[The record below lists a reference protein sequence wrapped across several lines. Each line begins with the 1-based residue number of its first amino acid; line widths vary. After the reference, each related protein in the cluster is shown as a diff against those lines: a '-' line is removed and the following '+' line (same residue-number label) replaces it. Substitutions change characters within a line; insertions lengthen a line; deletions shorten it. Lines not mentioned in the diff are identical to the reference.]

1 MNQLFFTTKIEQ
13 GFAHLDEEESRHLVT
28 VLRRKVG
35 DKLDLTDGRGF
46 YYEAEIAE
54 TGKRHVL
61 ARILSTTPAAAE
73 TTASLHLAIAPT
85 KQIERIEWL
94 LEKATEIGIAEI
106 TLLHCQRSERDTVR
120 LDRLEKV
127 LLSAMKQSLRAQL
140 PKLNPLTR
148 FQQFVSR
155 AEAEQKY
162 IAWCADSPLAHL
174 KTLLLPAK
182 NALVLIGPEGDFSP
196 EEVRLAEANGFVGAG
211 LGAARLRTET
221 AGLLVVATAALITPD
236 NQ

>member
-1 MNQLFFTTKIEQ
+1 MNQLFFTQKIEQ
-13 GFAHLDEEESRHLVT
+13 GFAHFDEEESRHLVT

-35 DKLDLTDGRGF
+35 DLLELTDGRGF
-46 YYEAEIAE
+46 FYEAEIAE

-61 ARILSTTPAAAE
+61 ARILKTTPAAQENA
-73 TTASLHLAIAPT
+73 AALHLAIAPT

-106 TLLHCQRSERDTVR
+106 TLLHCRHSERDTVR

-127 LLSAMKQSLRAQL
+127 LVSAMKQSLRAHL
-140 PKLNPLTR
+140 PKLNPMVR
-148 FQQFVSR
+148 FQAFVTKVQ
-155 AEAEQKY
+155 AEQKY
-162 IAWCADSPLAHL
+162 IAWCADTPLPHL
-174 KTLLLPAK
+174 KTLLQPGK

-196 EEVRLAEANGFVGAG
+196 EEIQLAEANGFTGVG

-221 AGLLVVATAALITPD
+221 AGLLVVATVVLSEGV
-236 NQ
+236 

>member
-1 MNQLFFTTKIEQ
+1 MNQLFFTQKIEQ
-13 GFAHLDEEESRHLVT
+13 GFAHFDEEESRHLVT

-35 DKLDLTDGRGF
+35 DLLELTDGRGF

-61 ARILSTTPAAAE
+61 ARILKTTPAAQENA
-73 TTASLHLAIAPT
+73 AALHLAIAPT

-106 TLLHCQRSERDTVR
+106 TLLHCRRSERDTVR

-127 LLSAMKQSLRAQL
+127 LVSAMKQSLRAHL
-140 PKLNPLTR
+140 PKLNPMVR
-148 FQQFVSR
+148 FQTFVTKVQ
-155 AEAEQKY
+155 AEQKY
-162 IAWCADSPLAHL
+162 IAWCADTPLLHL
-174 KTLLLPAK
+174 KTLLQPGK
-182 NALVLIGPEGDFSP
+182 NALVLIGPEGDLSP
-196 EEVRLAEANGFVGAG
+196 EEVQLAEANGFTGVG

-221 AGLLVVATAALITPD
+221 AGLLVVATVVLSEGV
-236 NQ
+236 